1 MSWIAVGCG
10 LLLFFG
16 GWLATK
22 ILDNYLWPRIKK
34 TPATTSNIGIK
45 LLDTLVRRIESSL
58 EPDEDVFYKDP
69 TLFVFSRINEVLSS
83 LWRCILA
90 ALATVVYCFAK
101 NHIDPEGF
109 TDFVL
114 FMLMVYAC
122 ADAALHFYYILK
134 RFDFLH
140 GFISSR
146 YDVKRK
152 EERKKKEDDE
162 ERSHIDEKK
171 VQNIVD
177 RENRL

>member
-1 MSWIAVGCG
+1 MSWSAVGCG
-10 LLLFFG
+10 LLLFFL
-16 GWLATK
+16 GWLAK
-22 ILDNYLWPRIKK
+22 KMLDEYMWSSIKK
-34 TPATTSNIGIK
+34 IPAAMSSIGIK
-45 LLDTLVRRIESSL
+45 FFDTVVRRIESAL
-58 EPDEDVFYKDP
+58 EPDEDIFHKDP
-69 TLFVFSRINEVLSS
+69 ALFIFSRMNEVLLS

-90 ALATVVYCFAK
+90 ALATVVYCFAR

-134 RFDFLH
+134 RFDCLLF
-140 GFISSR
+140 FIRSR
-146 YDVKRK
+146 YDSRRK
-152 EERKKKEDDE
+152 EEMNKKYGYKES
-162 ERSHIDEKK
+162 RHIDEKK